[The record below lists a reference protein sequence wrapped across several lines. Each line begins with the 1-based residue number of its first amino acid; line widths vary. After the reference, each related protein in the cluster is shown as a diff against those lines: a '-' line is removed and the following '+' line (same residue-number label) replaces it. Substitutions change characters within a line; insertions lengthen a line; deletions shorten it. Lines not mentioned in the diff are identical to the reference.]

1 VVIRAVGLCLQADV
15 SFGPPGAANSGDSD
29 SRLRESPFSQGGLRC
44 DTRPHAVEIPIRDGF
59 GNVVLRE
66 VTRDAATSEA
76 TEGVA
81 AALKREAE
89 EVYAMAADTF

>member
-1 VVIRAVGLCLQADV
+1 
-15 SFGPPGAANSGDSD
+15 
-29 SRLRESPFSQGGLRC
+29 
-44 DTRPHAVEIPIRDGF
+44 
-59 GNVVLRE
+59 VVLRE